1 MLGPILGRA
10 WRTQLEKHEEP
21 DDKNPHFVFTRLI
34 LDLMR
39 SLVNRW
45 SLFTHYMST
54 SRLAATTQMTA
65 RVSPAMHLKV
75 FRYFLRLMTFLPQP
89 SLFPDFGTGSEYA
102 GVCHHSSSLEITS
115 LTRACVKLL
124 LVFHCNLFLIL
135 YLFLKH
141 STSNNG
147 VPLKS
152 G

>member
-1 MLGPILGRA
+1 
-10 WRTQLEKHEEP
+10 
-21 DDKNPHFVFTRLI
+21 
-34 LDLMR
+34 
-39 SLVNRW
+39 
-45 SLFTHYMST
+45 MST